1 MTQIKH
7 DMLRRKRA
15 SVYGYKKRNCS
26 GNILVKGSTIC
37 VTGSKMKM
45 IIKTILIDLL
55 KITFV
60 SDLYN
65 ANPTNENVPIEI
77 KQSIV
82 KTR

>member
-1 MTQIKH
+1 
-7 DMLRRKRA
+7 MLSRNKAR
-15 SVYGYKKRNCS
+15 VYGYKNRNCS

-37 VTGSKMKM
+37 VTGSKIKM

-55 KITFV
+55 KITLE

-77 KQSIV
+77 KVI
-82 KTR
+82 